1 MTMDRDTKKKLAKL
15 LKRIDTFVKDLK
27 PLRDKL
33 SRSLGQ
39 QKRRKSIW

>member
-1 MTMDRDTKKKLAKL
+1 MDRDTKKKMKKL
-15 LKRIDTFVKDLK
+15 LKKIDDFTKDLK

-39 QKRRKSIW
+39 QKRQKSQW

>member
-1 MTMDRDTKKKLAKL
+1 MAMDRDTKKKMGQL
-15 LKRIDTFVKDLK
+15 LKKIDAFNRGLR

-39 QKRRKSIW
+39 QKRQKSTW